1 VLILI
6 FFQRKIIGMFYDEVK
21 VSIKAGNGGDGC
33 FSFRRAKY
41 EPKGGPDGGNGGR
54 GGSVIL
60 VGDTN
65 VADLTDFYFKPILKA
80 KNGETGRGSD
90 QHGARGSNLMLKVPV
105 GTVIINR
112 ETEEVVAEVV
122 EHGAEVLLLEG
133 GEGGKG
139 NMQFKSS
146 TNRAPR
152 EFTLGKPGGT
162 GEFLFVIKT
171 IADVGLVGFPN
182 AGKSTL
188 LNTLTNAHPKMASYP
203 FTTLFPT
210 VGILEYP
217 ELYER
222 VTLAD
227 IPGLIEGASE
237 NKGLGHRFLKHIE
250 RCKVLLIM
258 VDLQGTDNRDPVG
271 DYRILLKELKLYLPK
286 LLKKPMLIVG
296 NKLDEPDAEANFKK
310 LKAKVAKYG
319 VTGISCL
326 SEDGFDELKSK
337 VFDLVMDVRKASAEE
352 TIDEDSY
359 LG

>member
-1 VLILI
+1 
-6 FFQRKIIGMFYDEVK
+6 M
-21 VSIKAGNGGDGC
+21 
-33 FSFRRAKY
+33 
-41 EPKGGPDGGNGGR
+41 
-54 GGSVIL
+54 IL

-80 KNGETGRGSD
+80 KNGQTGRGSD
-90 QHGARGSNLMLKVPV
+90 QHGARGSNLIVNVPV

-112 ETEEVVAEVV
+112 HTDEVVAEVM
-122 EHGAEVLLLEG
+122 EHGSEVLLLEG

-152 EFTLGKPGGT
+152 EFTLGKPGGS
-162 GEFLFVIKT
+162 GDFLLVIKT
-171 IADVGLVGFPN
+171 IADVGLIGFPN

-188 LNTLTNAHPKMASYP
+188 LNTITNAHPKMGSYP

-210 VGILEYP
+210 VGILEYSD
-217 ELYER
+217 LYER

-258 VDLQGTDNRDPVG
+258 VDLQGTDNRDPIG
-271 DYRILLKELKLYLPK
+271 DYRILLKELKLYMPK

-296 NKLDEPDAEANFKK
+296 NKLDEPEAEANFKK
-310 LKAKVAKYG
+310 LKSKVEKY
-319 VTGISCL
+319 TTIAISCL
-326 SEDGFDELKSK
+326 SEDGLEELKSK
-337 VFDLVMDVRKASAEE
+337 VFDLVMDVRKKSAEKASE
-352 TIDEDSY
+352 EDY
-359 LG
+359 